1 MRAGFSELERGVRTI
16 ETRPTDSRRGGIG
29 AIVLGLATAL
39 GLWSVATALPSY
51 AQTDSDWQQGVRNEV
66 QAQHLDAALDIVAQ
80 RLASVPDDYEAH
92 GWRGRL
98 LAWKGRWPDAEAEYK
113 LVLEKFPDDVEI
125 LTALSD
131 VLLWQHKYAEA
142 LEVLNH
148 ARSIAPSDPEVLGR
162 QARVLTLVGRT
173 SEANSEYR
181 QLLKF
186 DPDNREAK
194 ANLLENARYELRLGN
209 DTDFLNFANNAETQ
223 NVTLI
228 SHWNQRYSTT
238 FGLSTYQRF
247 GQDAVKFLGS
257 GAFHITARTWAGVG
271 GAVANDQGIVPTNE
285 AFFEVGHGF
294 HLDNRWIEGLESSYQ
309 QHWYWYTGAHVLTLS
324 TTQIAYLPHRLSLT
338 VGVTGA
344 RTGFIAT
351 PTGWEPSG
359 WVKPGFPVLRRVNG
373 YVLYGVGSENFAQID
388 QLEQFSAHTYGG
400 GLRYRFT
407 ERQDV
412 EGYLARE
419 DRSHGQTDTTL
430 GFNYGIRF

>member
-1 MRAGFSELERGVRTI
+1 MLEREVRTI
-16 ETRPTDSRRGGIG
+16 EKTPTEARRGGVRGIALRL
-29 AIVLGLATAL
+29 AIAV
-39 GLWSVATALPSY
+39 GLWSVATALPSS
-51 AQTDSDWQQGVRNEV
+51 AQTEGDWQQGVRNEV
-66 QAQHLDAALDIVAQ
+66 QAQHLDAALTIVAE
-80 RLASVPDDYEAH
+80 RLATAPDDYEAH

-98 LAWKGRWPDAEAEYK
+98 LAWKGGWSDAEAEYK
-113 LVLEKFPDDVEI
+113 LVLEKFPDDAEI

-131 VLLWQHKYAEA
+131 VLVWQHKNAEA

-148 ARSIAPSDPEVLGR
+148 AQQISPSDPEVLSR
-162 QARVLTLVGRT
+162 QARVLTLLGRT
-173 SEANSEYR
+173 RDARSEYQ

-186 DPDNREAK
+186 DPDNKEAK
-194 ANLLENARYELRLGN
+194 ANLLENARYELRIGN
-209 DTDFLNFANNAETQ
+209 NTDFLNFANSAETQ
-223 NVTLI
+223 NVTLT

-247 GQDAVKFLGS
+247 GQDAFKFLGS
-257 GAFHITARTWAGVG
+257 GAMKVTAHTWAGIG

-294 HLDNRWIEGLESSYQ
+294 HLDNHWIDGLESAYQ

-338 VGVTGA
+338 LSVTGA
-344 RTGFIAT
+344 RTGFAGT

-359 WVKPGFPVLRRVNG
+359 WVKPGFPVLRRLTG
-373 YVLYGVGSENFAQID
+373 YLLYGVGSENFVQID

-400 GLRYRFT
+400 GLRYRFS

-412 EGYLARE
+412 EGFLARE
-419 DRSHGQTDTTL
+419 DRSQGQTDTTL

>member
-1 MRAGFSELERGVRTI
+1 MRAGFSELERGVRTV
-16 ETRPTDSRRGGIG
+16 ETRPTDSRRGGIR
-29 AIVLGLATAL
+29 AIALRLAVAL
-39 GLWSVATALPSY
+39 GLWFVATALPSY
-51 AQTDSDWQQGVRNEV
+51 AQSDGDWQQSVRNQV
-66 QAQHLDAALDIVAQ
+66 QGKHLDAALDIVAE
-80 RLASVPDDYEAH
+80 RLANVPDDYEAH

-98 LAWKGRWPDAEAEYK
+98 LAWKGRWFDAEAEYK

-125 LTALSD
+125 LTALAD

-148 ARSIAPSDPEVLGR
+148 AQSIAPSDPEVLGR

-173 SEANSEYR
+173 SEAQAEYR

-186 DPDNREAK
+186 DPDNKEAK
-194 ANLLENARYELRLGN
+194 ASLVEHARYELRLGN
-209 DTDFLNFANNAETQ
+209 DTDFFNFASNAETQ
-223 NVTLI
+223 NVSFLA
-228 SHWNQRYSTT
+228 HWTERYSTT

-247 GQDAVKFLGS
+247 GQAAVKFLGS
-257 GAFHITARTWAGVG
+257 GAFHVTAHTWAGVG

-294 HLDNRWIEGLESSYQ
+294 HWDNRWVAGLESSYQ
-309 QHWYWYTGAHVLTLS
+309 QHWYWYQGAHVLTLS

-338 VGVTGA
+338 VSVTGG
-344 RTGFIAT
+344 RTGFSGT
-351 PTGWEPSG
+351 PTNWEPSG

-373 YVLYGVGSENFAQID
+373 YVFYGVGTESFAQID
-388 QLEQFSAHTYGG
+388 QIEQFSAHTYGG